1 MALHDD
7 VQRLAD
13 LIGIEPAYWD
23 VYGNYHETS
32 DETRQTLLAAMGFPT
47 ATDAE
52 AAASLARFEN
62 DPWRRLLEPVTV
74 LRVGDQCQEPAVMV
88 TLPADRADAILE
100 WVLKFE
106 DGRSMSGKV
115 NRADLPI
122 VEERIVDEKRYLR
135 LRLALPRDMAY
146 GYHQLRVESGRHQAS
161 TQVIATPPT
170 AYRPS
175 WLAKE
180 HRRVWGVA
188 CQLYALRSKHD
199 WGIGDF
205 SDLAIIS
212 GATAKLGGAS
222 VGLSPLHAL
231 FPGRPERASPYSP
244 SSRLFINPLY
254 IDVAA
259 VPEFSACAALHGY
272 LSDCALKQCK
282 QAVMMGE
289 QVAYSDVTALKLK
302 SLAYL
307 FNSFEAAHPIGS
319 GSERRNAFD
328 AFVQAGGDRLWRF
341 ATFEALHEHFNGC
354 VADQWPAEYRHPDTP
369 QSKEFVRTH
378 LERIHFFIY
387 LQWEAERQLAAVAS
401 RCAKDGMDI
410 GLYRDLAVGV
420 APGGA
425 DAWIDAGAF
434 VTGVKFGA
442 PPDPFAPSG
451 QDWGMPPFDPIRLR
465 EMAYAPYIDMLRSN
479 MRHAG
484 AVRIDHIMWIQH
496 MFWIPHGKDGRSG
509 AYVCYPKDDLF
520 AILALE
526 SERNRCLVVGEDL
539 GTVPAGF
546 RERMEAEGILSYHLL
561 HFQRH
566 SDGLFHRPETYRA
579 LSLASP
585 ASHDLPTLAGFWMG
599 KDLQLLADIGLI
611 PSGEAL
617 ESRRTQRAR
626 DRELLLAALI
636 DQGLLDKG
644 FSVPPNMDGVKIL
657 ISAVHRFLARTPA
670 ALMMMNLEDVI
681 ATTDQINVPG
691 TVDEHPNWRYR
702 LHVDVEELVNDP
714 FFCELARVISRERAT
729 ATP

>member
-1 MALHDD
+1 MALHED
-7 VQRLAD
+7 VHRLAD

-23 VYGNYHETS
+23 VYGNYHETT
-32 DETRQTLLAAMGFPT
+32 DETRQTLLAAIGFPA

-52 AAASLARFEN
+52 AADSLARFEN
-62 DPWRRLLEPVTV
+62 DPWLRLLEPVTV
-74 LRVGDQCQEPAVMV
+74 LRVGENCLEPMVSV
-88 TLPADRADAILE
+88 TLPIDDANAILE
-100 WVLKFE
+100 WVLECE
-106 DGRSMSGKV
+106 DGQRSHGKI
-115 NRADLPI
+115 NRSDLPI
-122 VEERIVDEKRYLR
+122 IEERTIDTIRYAR
-135 LRLALPRDMAY
+135 LRLALPRDMAC
-146 GYHQLRVESGRHQAS
+146 GYHHLRVKTAQHKAS
-161 TQVIATPPT
+161 CQVIAAPPS
-170 AYRPS
+170 AYRPD
-175 WLAKE
+175 WLVKG

-188 CQLYALRSKHD
+188 CQLYALRSKND

-212 GATAKLGGAS
+212 GATAKLGGAA

-231 FPGRPERASPYSP
+231 FPGCPERASPYSP

-254 IDVAA
+254 IDITA
-259 VPEFSACAALHGY
+259 VPEFAACDALRTY
-272 LSDCALKQCK
+272 LSDSALMERKK
-282 QAVMMGE
+282 AVVAGD

-302 SLAYL
+302 SMAFL
-307 FNSFEAAHPIGS
+307 FNDFETAHPAGCGS
-319 GSERRNAFD
+319 DRRAAFD
-328 AFVQAGGDRLWRF
+328 AFVKAGGDRLMRF

-354 VADQWPAEYRHPDTP
+354 VADQWPEEYRHPDTP
-369 QSKEFVRTH
+369 QCKKFVRTH
-378 LERIHFFIY
+378 INRINFFIY

-401 RCAKDGMDI
+401 HCTKDGMGI

-425 DAWIDAGAF
+425 DAWIDAEAF
-434 VTGVKFGA
+434 VAGVKFGA
-442 PPDPFAPSG
+442 PPDPFAPAG

-509 AYVCYPKDDLF
+509 AYVHYPKDDLF

-539 GTVPAGF
+539 GTVPEGF

-566 SDGLFHRPETYRA
+566 SDGLFHRPEAYRA
-579 LSLASP
+579 LSLAAP

-611 PSGEAL
+611 AGDEAL
-617 ESRRTQRAR
+617 EARRSQRV
-626 DRELLLAALI
+626 RERQLLLAALI
-636 DQGLLDKG
+636 DQGLVDED
-644 FSVPPNMDGVKIL
+644 FSPTPNMDGVKTL
-657 ISAVHRFLARTPA
+657 IAAVHRFLARSPA
-670 ALMMMNLEDVI
+670 AMMMMNLEDVI

-702 LHVDVEELVNDP
+702 LHLDVEELVNDP
-714 FFCELARVISRERAT
+714 FFCELATAISQERANRI
-729 ATP
+729 